1 MTPPGGTIRRVPGVR
16 AGRCGTRAH
25 SPGAPPRYSGVM
37 TGETPRRGVF
47 ITLEGPDGSGKTA
60 HADRLRAAVEAAG
73 REAVLVREP
82 GGTAAGERIRSILMD
97 RSETGVGLTRR
108 TDALLFLAARSQLVE
123 TVIEPALER
132 GAVVISDRYLDSTLA
147 YQGYG
152 GGVDVAALRDVGR
165 FATGGRRPDLTLLF
179 DVPVEVG
186 LARKSAA
193 ETTRFEAHFDRAF
206 HERVRA
212 GYLAMAVAEPDRWV
226 VLDASAPETDVLE
239 AAVQA
244 LAGCLDLEMTAG

>member
-1 MTPPGGTIRRVPGVR
+1 
-16 AGRCGTRAH
+16 
-25 SPGAPPRYSGVM
+25 M
-37 TGETPRRGVF
+37 TGEAPRRGVF
-47 ITLEGPDGSGKTA
+47 VTLEGPDGSGKTA
-60 HADRLRAAVEAAG
+60 QAERLRAAVEAAG

-82 GGTAAGERIRSILMD
+82 GGTPAGERIRAILMD
-97 RSETGVGLTRR
+97 RGATGVGLTQR

-152 GGVDVAALRDVGR
+152 GGLDVAAVREVGR
-165 FATGGRRPDLTLLF
+165 WATGGLQPDLTLLF

-193 ETTRFEAHFDRAF
+193 ETTRFEAHFDHAF

-212 GYLAMAVAEPDRWV
+212 GYLAMAAAEPGRWV
-226 VLDASAPETDVLE
+226 VLDASAPEADVL
-239 AAVQA
+239 AAALQA
-244 LAGCLDLEMTAG
+244 LGGHLGLALGPAQPQGQPAQP